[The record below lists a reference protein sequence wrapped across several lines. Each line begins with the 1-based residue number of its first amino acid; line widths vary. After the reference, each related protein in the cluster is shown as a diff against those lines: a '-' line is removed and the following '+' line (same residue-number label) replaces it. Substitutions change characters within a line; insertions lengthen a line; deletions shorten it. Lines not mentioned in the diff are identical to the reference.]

1 MASLIGCRP
10 SWRSRDPYLARAL
23 PGRYLNYNSSSK
35 WVVQHRN
42 EHVYYYLCDVVVVVV
57 TCVLIPYLDS
67 SSHIRAS
74 FFFNKKKGQG

>member
-42 EHVYYYLCDVVVVVV
+42 EHVYYYLCDVVVVV

-74 FFFNKKKGQG
+74 FFLIKKKG